1 MIQEII
7 HSASLH
13 LFSLF
18 IPAIAASVLGTFVWT
33 YVRLTNNDP
42 KKPKY
47 KQLPGPRGR
56 TIYSHHANIY

>member
-7 HSASLH
+7 HSASLS

-18 IPAIAASVLGTFVWT
+18 IPAIAASVLGTFFWA

-56 TIYSHHANIY
+56 PIYRHHVNIC